1 MHWAYCQGL
10 QLSSIAY
17 VHSLL
22 LKDGRERVLEDI
34 RQALSRKPKLAPSK
48 NCAKSFAQSPGSLPL
63 MENSFGW
70 WCLSAPG
77 LVHLAPRIWLS
88 SHLPTWFLLGVP
100 PLLSLLLPALHT
112 LVSSSC
118 LTRRL
123 ASCIPQLC
131 LESYQSPGEFCFGG
145 LILLSLWALK
155 YLATRILP
163 PKWSCFKNR

>member
-1 MHWAYCQGL
+1 MFIHCCSRMAERGFWKTSGR
-10 QLSSIAY
+10 LS
-17 VHSLL
+17 L
-22 LKDGRERVLEDI
+22 
-34 RQALSRKPKLAPSK
+34 
-48 NCAKSFAQSPGSLPL
+48 GSLSWHLPKTVPRAL
-63 MENSFGW
+63 LRALGLFHW
-70 WCLSAPG
+70 WRTLSAGDACRPLG

-88 SHLPTWFLLGVP
+88 SHLSTWFLLGVP

-163 PKWSCFKNR
+163 HKWSCFKNR